1 MDGDGSND
9 RGRQDRYARAGVDYE
24 RLDAAKRLAGDLA
37 ARTAPLLERRGAEE
51 VAASRG
57 QSAYVFRLGGTTL
70 ASVLECLGT
79 KSMLAEELLRT
90 AGIDRWADVARDA
103 VAAVVNDL
111 ASVGALPLVV
121 HAYFATGSPAF
132 YDHPTAYRSLAAGWL
147 AACEDAGATWG
158 GGETPTL
165 AGLIAEDGL
174 ELAGSAVGV
183 VPDGHEPILGEALAP
198 GDEIVLVASSGLH
211 ANGASLVR
219 GVARELDD
227 GLLHRLPGGRTLGE
241 AALDPSVIYV
251 RLVAALLDAG
261 VPVTYLSHITGH
273 GLRKVMR
280 ARRDLTYVLTDL
292 PPVPEV
298 LAAVTVAA
306 GLSDEE
312 AYGTFNMGAGLAV
325 MCRQGAGRRVVDVA
339 RAEGYDALL
348 AGRIERGP
356 RRVLLE
362 PLGVVFD
369 EASLQLG
376 GA

>member
-1 MDGDGSND
+1 
-9 RGRQDRYARAGVDYE
+9 
-24 RLDAAKRLAGDLA
+24 
-37 ARTAPLLERRGAEE
+37 
-51 VAASRG
+51 
-57 QSAYVFRLGGTTL
+57 
-70 ASVLECLGT
+70 
-79 KSMLAEELLRT
+79 
-90 AGIDRWADVARDA
+90 
-103 VAAVVNDL
+103 VNDL

-132 YDHPTAYRSLAAGWL
+132 YDHPTAYRSLAGGWR

-165 AGLIAEDGL
+165 AGLVAERGV

-183 VPDGHEPILGEALAP
+183 VPAGHAPILGQALAP

-219 GVARELDD
+219 RVAAGLDG
-227 GLLHRLPGGRTLGE
+227 GLEHRLPSGRGLGE
-241 AALDPSVIYV
+241 AALDPSIIYV
-251 RLVAALLDAG
+251 RLVRALLETG

-280 ARRDLTYVLTDL
+280 AARDLTYVLTAL

-298 LAAVTVAA
+298 LAAVSASA
-306 GLSDEE
+306 GLSDAE

-325 MCRQGAGRRVVDVA
+325 MCRPGAGAEAARVA
-339 RAEGYDALL
+339 EREGYDALV
-348 AGRIERGP
+348 AGRVTPGP

-362 PLGVVFD
+362 PLGVSYD
-369 EASLQLG
+369 EESLRL
-376 GA
+376 A